1 MADLETLTLQINTE
15 SQQAYSAIGKLAQRL
30 DALSISIAK
39 LETGKLNQLA
49 SGLENLNMV
58 IQNMNA
64 TSSKWDYSRI
74 VSNLGV
80 LATTNTAGL
89 DSLSASLTTLMG
101 ALSNIG
107 SLAPVTDSVKALVMA
122 IGKLGSKSVTTAIVN
137 IPQLEKALAHL
148 ITTFSKL
155 PNINQSVIDF
165 TNSLSNLA
173 SQGSRIGTATTSIN
187 NSLERFSSSA
197 TRATR
202 KSFNLASA
210 VGKVYAEFWIAMRAA
225 SGLKKAF
232 TDAAD
237 YLEAYNYFDVVAEK
251 IGTDTFHKAGVGS
264 ADEYAEAFTSEM
276 KRKMKQMSGLE
287 LDLEDR
293 LIKTTNAKNL
303 GLNLTDITQ
312 YQASIA
318 SITNAMGQAQ
328 EVSTATAKA
337 FSMLA
342 ADMGSLRNVDYEQV
356 AANLQSALT
365 GQARALYK
373 YGIDLTAA
381 TLEQYAYANGVEKA
395 VSEMTQA
402 EKAQLRLLAIL
413 DQSKVAWGDLANT
426 INSPA
431 NQLRMLKNNFAELGT
446 VLGQL
451 FIPVM
456 QNVLPWINGLSIAL
470 KNLLVDIAQL
480 LGIQLNLDEFGKG
493 FSDTMED
500 DTEAVDDLN
509 KAMKE
514 TKKGIRE
521 FDELKVIGGDN
532 SKAASGLAD
541 QIDLTEQ
548 IVAATAEYER
558 VWDQA
563 YEQMQSKAQA
573 IAEKLGMALEPIKK
587 IVEDFHVGNFFQAGQ
602 DISDLV
608 ISIFNFF
615 RDAIDAVD
623 WDALGTK
630 IGEFFEGIKW
640 KEILGSIAS
649 LVWSAI
655 QAAFDAW
662 TGSFSVAPFETAL
675 ITAFGL
681 LKFTG
686 LGSKV
691 TDTLAKKIATTL
703 KKKGITQASLAKAGL
718 GAISIGLGLSM
729 TIDNIKD
736 IKASS
741 YASFSFE
748 SLAKS
753 AISSL
758 LVGAGFSAVTSAVGL
773 ALGPL
778 GFAVSSGIALAINL
792 IAADLAKPD
801 EDLEEKLARQEYEW
815 VEESHLNTV
824 DVIANINL
832 KEGEIDAQYFQIDDL
847 ANKVYELSLDYD
859 KLTDGEKNLLK
870 YYSEELIKVMPELA
884 NQIDTVTGAYKGTR
898 EELDK
903 LIESQK
909 RQIKTS
915 AIKEVL
921 SGLTERQYELKPE
934 LEKVTQS
941 FTAAQKEYYDYKNQL
956 LSIGFNEKGIE
967 AMENGATLEEAVY
980 EQTKYSENFAE
991 EYNKLFDAIQDISP
1005 KNIRQLKADLK
1016 VSQEAMNTLEKDY
1029 YDLEQKVWY
1038 YTDELESAV
1047 SENMTAATK
1056 DLSDAEAETYK
1067 VISSQKLPNAVKGTM
1082 SNIDKK
1088 IQNGHTVTKRD
1099 MNDMF
1104 NDVNNSFAGLEDG
1117 KVPEEVQGTMDAI
1130 KQAIIDNS
1138 PDLINLMA
1146 QLRLQMESA
1155 FENATLAGNGEILWN
1170 PNGVVTKID
1179 EAFYTLE
1186 SGVANHARMTK
1197 NDIKGLTES
1206 LAELFNDK
1214 LPESIKKSLN
1224 NLGDVI
1230 ENGGNILGAI
1240 DDLKTDIIK
1249 EAQGIGLNVDLG
1261 VAGGVYSGTDV
1272 VKQSVSYMEKNGIEV
1287 PLKTETQI
1295 ASPSKKYRDL
1305 AEYIPEGVALGI
1317 EEDTPEVVSAMDD
1330 MVRKMQ
1336 LAFTDYRLNIPSL
1349 DLGSNNRNTYGN
1361 TTQYGSNNNALY
1373 EQMLN
1378 SGNLNN
1384 APTEVVFRVEGDP
1397 YGIFKVVLDQNE
1409 SYRRRTHR
1417 SAFT

>member
-15 SQQAYSAIGKLAQRL
+15 SQQASSAINKLAQRL
-30 DALSISIAK
+30 DALSVSIAK
-39 LETGKLNQLA
+39 IETGKLHDLA
-49 SGLENLNMV
+49 TGLTYLNAA
-58 IQNMNA
+58 IINMNGS
-64 TSSKWDYSRI
+64 TSKWDYSRI
-74 VSNLGV
+74 ANNITALTAV
-80 LATTNTAGL
+80 NTAGL
-89 DSLSASLTTLMG
+89 DSLSVSLNTLRT
-101 ALSNIG
+101 
-107 SLAPVTDSVKALVMA
+107 SLGNLTGVFSITDSLKQLILA
-122 IGKLGSKSVTTAIVN
+122 IGKLGGKSITTAIVN
-137 IPQLEKALAHL
+137 IPQLEKALSHL
-148 ITTFSKL
+148 FLTFSSL
-155 PNINQSVIDF
+155 PEVNKSVIEF
-165 TNSLSNLA
+165 TNSLANLA
-173 SQGSRIGTATTSIN
+173 SSGSKIGTAANSIGTSLDRYG
-187 NSLERFSSSA
+187 SAA
-197 TRATR
+197 TRATK

-210 VGKVYAEFWIAMRAA
+210 IGKVYAQFWIAMRAA

-251 IGTDTFHKAGVGS
+251 IGTDTFHKAGIGS

-303 GLNLTDITQ
+303 GLNLTEITQ

-356 AANLQSALT
+356 SANLQSALT

-451 FIPVM
+451 FIPIM
-456 QNVLPWINGLSIAL
+456 QRVLPWINGLSIAF
-470 KNLLVDIAQL
+470 KNLLVDIAGL
-480 LGIQLNLDEFGKG
+480 LGIELTLDEFGKG
-493 FSDTMED
+493 FSDTMEE

-514 TKKGIRE
+514 TKKGIRD

-532 SKAASGLAD
+532 SKAGSGLSD

-563 YEQMQSKAQA
+563 FAQMQSKAQE
-573 IAEKLGMALEPIKK
+573 IAEKIGFALEPIKK
-587 IVEDFHVGNFFQAGQ
+587 IVEDFHVGDFFQAGS

-615 RDAIDAVD
+615 SDAIDAVD
-623 WDALGTK
+623 WSALGKK
-630 IGEFFEGIKW
+630 IGDFFEGIKW
-640 KEILGSIAS
+640 GEILAS
-649 LVWSAI
+649 VARLVWEAI
-655 QAAFDAW
+655 QAAFDTW
-662 TGSFSVAPFETAL
+662 TGAFSVAPFETAL
-675 ITAFGL
+675 ITAFAL

-686 LGSKV
+686 IGETV
-691 TDTLAKKIATTL
+691 TGILAKKIATTL
-703 KKKGITQASLAKAGL
+703 KKKGITKAALAKAGL
-718 GAISIGLGLSM
+718 GAISIGLGVSM

-736 IKASS
+736 IKASA
-741 YASFSFE
+741 YADFSFQ

-758 LVGAGFSAVTSAVGL
+758 LVGAGFTSVMSAVGL
-773 ALGPL
+773 SLGPL
-778 GFAVSSGIALAINL
+778 GFLVSSGIALAVNL
-792 IAADLAKPD
+792 IAADLTKP
-801 EDLEEKLARQEYEW
+801 EKNLEEELARQQYEW
-815 VEESHLNTV
+815 VEDSHLNTI
-824 DVIANINL
+824 DVVTNITL
-832 KEGEIDAQYFQIDDL
+832 KQGEIDTQFLQIDDL
-847 ANKVYELSLDYD
+847 ADKVYNLSLNYD

-870 YYSEELIKVMPELA
+870 YYSDELIKVMPELA
-884 NQIDTVTGAYKGTR
+884 DQIDKVSGAYKGTR

-909 RQIKTS
+909 YQIKMDS
-915 AIKEVL
+915 IKDI
-921 SGLTERQYELKPE
+921 LTEVTTRQYEVKPE
-934 LEKVTQS
+934 LEQLQNS
-941 FTAAQKEYYDYKNQL
+941 YDEAAKEYADYTVQL
-956 LSIGFNEKGIE
+956 NNLGLSWETIKELE
-967 AMENGATLEEAVY
+967 AGSSFEDALYN
-980 EQTKYSENFAE
+980 QTKYNENYYE
-991 EYNKLFDAIQDISP
+991 DYYNLLQAVDKLGR
-1005 KNIRQLKADLK
+1005 KNVRQLKANRDVAKEELDIIAADYRDL
-1016 VSQEAMNTLEKDY
+1016 QETIA
-1029 YDLEQKVWY
+1029 Y
-1038 YTDELESAV
+1038 YTGELESAV
-1047 SENMTAATK
+1047 NENLTDANK
-1056 DLSDAEAETYK
+1056 DVKDANDEIAKT
-1067 VISSQKLPNAVKGTM
+1067 INSPKLPNAVKNTM
-1082 SNIDKK
+1082 SNVDKK
-1088 IQNGHTVTKRD
+1088 IQDGHTVTKRD

-1104 NDVNNSFAGLEDG
+1104 NSINNSFAGLEEG
-1117 KVPEEVQGTMDAI
+1117 KVPDEVQGTMDAI

-1138 PDLINLMA
+1138 PELINLMA
-1146 QLRLQMESA
+1146 QLRVQMESA
-1155 FENATLAGNGEILWN
+1155 FENATLAGNGELLWN

-1179 EAFYTLE
+1179 QAFYTLE

-1206 LAELFNDK
+1206 LSELFNDK
-1214 LPESIKKSLN
+1214 LPDSINKSLT

-1240 DDLKTDIIK
+1240 DSLKTDIIK

-1261 VAGGVYSGTDV
+1261 VAGGVYSGTGV
-1272 VKQSVSYMEKNGIEV
+1272 VAQSVSFMEKYGIET
-1287 PLKTETQI
+1287 PLVTETRI
-1295 ASPSKKYRDL
+1295 SSPSKKYRDL

-1330 MVRKMQ
+1330 MLKKMQ
-1336 LAFTDYRLNIPSL
+1336 LAFSDYRINIPSL
-1349 DLGSNNRNTYGN
+1349 DLGNGNRTNNGSS
-1361 TTQYGSNNNALY
+1361 TQYSGNNNALY
-1373 EQMLN
+1373 DQMLN
-1378 SGNLNN
+1378 SGALNN
-1384 APTEVVFRVEGDP
+1384 TTEVIFRVEGDP
-1397 YGIFKVVLDQNE
+1397 YNIFKVVREQNE
-1409 SYRRRTHR
+1409 TYRRRTHR
-1417 SAFT
+1417 SAFI

>member
-210 VGKVYAEFWIAMRAA
+210 IGKVYAEFWIAMRAA

-251 IGTDTFHKAGVGS
+251 IGTDTFHKAGIGS

-356 AANLQSALT
+356 ASNLQSALT

-413 DQSKVAWGDLANT
+413 DQSKVAWGELANT

-470 KNLLVDIAQL
+470 KQLLVDIAQL

-493 FSDTMED
+493 FSDTMEE

-573 IAEKLGMALEPIKK
+573 IAEKLKSALDPIKK
-587 IVEDFHVGNFFQAGQ
+587 LVEDFHIGDFFKAGG
-602 DISDLV
+602 DVSKLV
-608 ISIFNFF
+608 TSIFDFF
-615 RDAIDAVD
+615 TNAIKKVD
-623 WDALGTK
+623 WDQVGEN
-630 IGEFFEGIKW
+630 IGEFIRGIKW
-640 KEILGSIAS
+640 GKILESVGTLIFNA
-649 LVWSAI
+649 LQGAL
-655 QAAFDAW
+655 DAW
-662 TGSFSVAPFETAL
+662 KGVFSVAPFETAIL
-675 ITAFGL
+675 SAFAI

-686 LGSKV
+686 FGDIIKTGLSKALSKQLKEKGLSKELSTALGKLGALSLGV
-691 TDTLAKKIATTL
+691 
-703 KKKGITQASLAKAGL
+703 SLAV
-718 GAISIGLGLSM
+718 
-729 TIDNIKD
+729 TIDNVKSV
-736 IKASS
+736 KAGD
-741 YASFSFE
+741 YAAYSAE
-748 SLAKS
+748 SLIKS
-753 AISSL
+753 GISSL
-758 LVGAGFSAVTSAVGL
+758 LAGAGLTSIVA
-773 ALGPL
+773 ALGGGHL
-778 GFAVSSGIALAINL
+778 GLVFTAGFGISFLVNL
-792 IAADLAKPD
+792 IAAKLSEPKPD
-801 EDLEEKLARQEYEW
+801 VERQLAYQQSEW
-815 VEESHLNTV
+815 VREKHLDTMEVLVNIDMRMGEV
-824 DVIANINL
+824 NDKEMNLDWLAEQVITL
-832 KEGEIDAQYFQIDDL
+832 SSSYDTLSDSSKE
-847 ANKVYELSLDYD
+847 
-859 KLTDGEKNLLK
+859 LLK
-870 YYSEELIKVMPELA
+870 IYSDELIGIMPELA
-884 NQIDTVTGAYKGTR
+884 DSIDEVTGAYKGER

-903 LIESQK
+903 LIEREKAHMQAQAYLQNLVDLSAEKDEVQNTYDRVEKKLNESKAAYEEAERVLRDAGYTDKEIETLRKSGSSFKAGRNSTEEEIKAAKNLHKYLSDWQQAQMDFDDIK
-909 RQIKTS
+909 RDWIDINDQYEYYMEKYDEVTKDTLDNVTENIKT
-915 AIKEVL
+915 
-921 SGLTERQYELKPE
+921 
-934 LEKVTQS
+934 TQS
-941 FTAAQKEYYDYKNQL
+941 
-956 LSIGFNEKGIE
+956 
-967 AMENGATLEEAVY
+967 
-980 EQTKYSENFAE
+980 
-991 EYNKLFDAIQDISP
+991 
-1005 KNIRQLKADLK
+1005 
-1016 VSQEAMNTLEKDY
+1016 
-1029 YDLEQKVWY
+1029 
-1038 YTDELESAV
+1038 ESA
-1047 SENMTAATK
+1047 K
-1056 DLSDAEAETYK
+1056 I
-1067 VISSQKLPNAVKGTM
+1067 ISSDKLPNAIKTVTSK
-1082 SNIDKK
+1082 IAKK
-1088 IQNGHTVTKRD
+1088 IEDGDTVTKTD
-1099 MNDMF
+1099 MNNMF
-1104 NDVNNSFAGLEDG
+1104 NNINNSFAGLGDG
-1117 KVPEEVQGTMDAI
+1117 KVPEEVQHTMDNI
-1130 KQAIIDNS
+1130 KQAILTNS
-1138 PDLINLMA
+1138 PMLIEYMA
-1146 QLRLQMESA
+1146 TLRRQMEDA
-1155 FENATLAGNGEILWN
+1155 FVNAAYDKSGEVIWN
-1170 PNGVVTKID
+1170 VNNISTRLGRDVGKIE
-1179 EAFYTLE
+1179 EAIQHTAKP
-1186 SGVANHARMTK
+1186 V
-1197 NDIKGLTES
+1197 
-1206 LAELFNDK
+1206 
-1214 LPESIKKSLN
+1214 
-1224 NLGDVI
+1224 LGDL
-1230 ENGGNILGAI
+1230 E
-1240 DDLKTDIIK
+1240 DDLKELFGGTLPEEIDKKYKRLAETIQNGEGANAIK
-1249 EAQGIGLNVDLG
+1249 GALNDLKLSFIDFADD
-1261 VAGGVYSGTDV
+1261 AGMNIDLSLGYSID
-1272 VKQSVSYMEKNGIEV
+1272 KNGHFVYTALENV
-1287 PLKTETQI
+1287 SDKGEATYKKKNEM
-1295 ASPSKKYRDL
+1295 ASPSKLYKRL
-1305 AEYIPEGVALGI
+1305 GAYIPEGIALGI
-1317 EEDTPEVVSAMDD
+1317 EDG
-1330 MVRKMQ
+1330 
-1336 LAFTDYRLNIPSL
+1336 TDYVDKSMTDLANSMQADFTGYKWNIPSL